1 MKPSLFYINF
11 LFTIILATS
20 CQSNNNKA
28 IENKK
33 NTIDFEQIKGITF
46 HEVRRQFE
54 NGLSFD
60 TIGFQQEP
68 EWILRFQRNDSV
80 EVYSYEL
87 KRLVGFY
94 LHHDHD
100 NYYNFA
106 REWFSVKS
114 LSKDSVVLQRLEVK
128 SLRVKNDARSNVYMT
143 FYSEDYMNKTLH
155 KTKEEL
161 AKPSAKDTAF
171 VKERIALA
179 NAHPLDSVYLFAAR
193 NPVKL
198 ESKSKAISVEKFSS
212 FDPLT
217 KSSSYD
223 YIYPEYKIEITN
235 AYKKF
240 NYAFRV
246 IVDVTGKITVYD
258 FPTYEEDTKE
268 NMKKVLQGICDIYL
282 SNLLKITPGNTLG
295 IPQASLITL
304 YVKGKP

>member
-1 MKPSLFYINF
+1 MKFRLQYVNLLFIF
-11 LFTIILATS
+11 ITIIS
-20 CQSNNNKA
+20 CQSNS
-28 IENKK
+28 KK
-33 NTIDFEQIKGITF
+33 EGKIKNPHNFESIKGITF
-46 HEVRRQFE
+46 HEVKRRFE

-68 EWILRFQRNDSV
+68 QWILRFQRNDSV

-106 REWFSVKS
+106 REWFAVKL
-114 LSKDSVVLQRLEVK
+114 LSKDSIVLQRLEVK

-143 FYSEDYMNKTLH
+143 FYSENYMDKVLH

-161 AKPSAKDTAF
+161 TKPSAKDTAF
-171 VKERIALA
+171 VRERIALA
-179 NAHPLDSVYLFAAR
+179 NAHPLDSTYLFAAR

-198 ESKSKAISVEKFSS
+198 ESKSKAITVEKFSS

-223 YIYPEYKIEITN
+223 YIYPEYKIEIAN

-246 IVDVTGKITVYD
+246 IVDVYGKITVYD

-282 SNLLKITPGNTLG
+282 SNLLKITPGSTLG
-295 IPQASLITL
+295 IPQASLITV
-304 YVKGKP
+304 YVKGKD